1 MSREL
6 FLFFLFSIAITIA
19 MSGGCM
25 DLRKRWNDLV
35 GKSENEAVQTIKND
49 GKKSLDIEI
58 RLIMNEFYFI
68 VKYRRTK
75 Y

>member
-6 FLFFLFSIAITIA
+6 FLFFLFSIAITIV

-35 GKSENEAVQTIKND
+35 GKSEKEAVKAIKND
-49 GKKSLDIEI
+49 GKKSLD
-58 RLIMNEFYFI
+58 NE
-68 VKYRRTK
+68 
-75 Y
+75 